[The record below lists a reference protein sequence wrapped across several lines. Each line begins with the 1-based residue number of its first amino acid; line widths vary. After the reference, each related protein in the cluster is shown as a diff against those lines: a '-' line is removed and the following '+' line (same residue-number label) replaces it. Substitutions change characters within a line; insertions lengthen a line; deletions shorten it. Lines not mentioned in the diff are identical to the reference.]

1 MSRWLAALKKH
12 ERGPEP
18 NRQNR
23 QNPRLDSSVSF
34 VSPDIGV
41 RANFPE
47 PTPVSEDGFLSVLS
61 VPVWGQNENS
71 SAPDPDGM
79 KASFAERAAILEY
92 DAGLPRTEAE
102 RLAAIG
108 DDPAPKPDAE
118 MYADAL
124 RICGPCGYGP
134 VAVFLG
140 WGATRAANAEA
151 ELRAANRISYD
162 RTGRGQLIKQEF
174 GRRAWME
181 APGLNPDDAA

>member
-1 MSRWLAALKKH
+1 MGRWLAALKKH
-12 ERGPEP
+12 ESGPEP

-23 QNPRLDSSVSF
+23 QNPLLDSSVSF
-34 VSPDIGV
+34 VSPGIGV
-41 RANFPE
+41 RASFSE
-47 PTPVSEDGFLSVLS
+47 PPPASGVGVLSVLS
-61 VPVWGQNENS
+61 VPVWGENENS
-71 SAPDPDGM
+71 SAPDPDDL

-92 DAGLPRTEAE
+92 DAGLPRAEAE

-134 VAVFLG
+134 IAVFLG

-151 ELRAANRISYD
+151 ELRAANRIAYD
-162 RTGRGQLIKQEF
+162 RTGRGQLIEQEAD
-174 GRRAWME
+174 G
-181 APGLNPDDAA
+181 